1 MPVECFYRRPPALW
15 GERVV
20 RKYWVR
26 SVRGVVGEQD
36 DVVMFGRM

>member
-1 MPVECFYRRPPALW
+1 MPVECFCRRPHGLW

-26 SVRGVVGEQD
+26 SVQGVVGEQD